1 MLTVKLTCPNI
12 LVKCLYFD
20 YSKKSNSLS
29 KIVSSGSKFSKV
41 LFLRHMMIFPT
52 ESGPQGRNHVIFW
65 PFYIQ
70 QKPRESVKF
79 FNPRSRVSIVH
90 SLVNVKNKTEIDF
103 FFSSNQISAQK
114 CRFFFVKLFC
124 WSKTWQLEVTCLQLL
139 NFIQKISSDHTHGLS
154 QQNLQASLSLLKFC
168 LDNDARICKKKI
180 QMIVH

>member
-90 SLVNVKNKTEIDF
+90 SLVNVKNKTEIDSF

-114 CRFFFVKLFC
+114 CRWFFSWNYFVDLKLG
-124 WSKTWQLEVTCLQLL
+124 SYK
-139 NFIQKISSDHTHGLS
+139 
-154 QQNLQASLSLLKFC
+154 
-168 LDNDARICKKKI
+168 
-180 QMIVH
+180 